1 MLLAMRI
8 AVLTTS
14 YPRDEADIA
23 GAFVRDAVDRL
34 RRAGVDVRV
43 VSPAE
48 FRHFGIAYGDGIA
61 ANVRARPARAALLPA
76 FLASYARAARRAA
89 RCADLVH
96 AHWLPSGFAAA
107 ATGRPYILQAWG
119 TDVEL
124 AGRAP
129 ALFRPVVR
137 RAKLVICPSLAVAD
151 AVGRLGARD
160 IRVIPSGIELPDH
173 VAQPDEPPHVLF
185 VGRLSP
191 EKGVDELVW
200 ATDGLAR
207 VVVGD
212 GPLRDR
218 VPDAVGFVPPRLL
231 SPYYERAAVVVCPSR
246 REGYGVV
253 AREAMAH
260 GRPVVASAVGG
271 LLDAVEHDVT
281 GLLVPPRDAG
291 ALRNAIL
298 RLLADPGLRARLG
311 TAARERARERFSW
324 PVATAATLAAYDAA
338 LSPGH
343 VPTRR

>member
-1 MLLAMRI
+1 MRI

-14 YPRDEADIA
+14 FPRNEDDIA
-23 GAFVRDAVDRL
+23 GAFVRDAVDHL
-34 RRAGVDVRV
+34 RSAGVDVQV

-61 ANVRARPARAALLPA
+61 ANLRARPARAALLPA
-76 FLASYARAARRAA
+76 FLASYSRAARRVA
-89 RCADLVH
+89 RSADLVH

-107 ATGRPYILQAWG
+107 ATGRPYVLQAWG

-124 AGRAP
+124 ASRAP

-137 RAKLVICPSLAVAD
+137 KARLVICPSLAVAD

-173 VAQPDEPPHVLF
+173 VVEPAEPPHVLF

-191 EKGVDELVW
+191 EKGVDELVI

-218 VPDAVGFVPPRLL
+218 VPDAVGFVPPRAL
-231 SPYYERAAVVVCPSR
+231 SPYYDRAAVVVCPSH

-281 GLLVPPRDAG
+281 GLLVPPQDAG
-291 ALRNAIL
+291 ALRAAIE
-298 RLLADPGLRARLG
+298 RLLADPALRSRLG
-311 TAARERARERFSW
+311 TAARARARERFSW
-324 PVATAATLAAYDAA
+324 PTATAATLAAYDAA

-343 VPTRR
+343 LPTRR

>member
-1 MLLAMRI
+1 MRV

-14 YPRDEADIA
+14 FPRDENDVA
-23 GAFVRDAVDRL
+23 GAFVRDEVEYL
-34 RRAGVDVRV
+34 RRAGVAVRV
-43 VSPAE
+43 VSPAD
-48 FRHFGIAYGDGIA
+48 FRHFGIAYGDGIT
-61 ANVRARPARAALLPA
+61 ANIRASPARAALLPA
-76 FLASYARAARRAA
+76 FLTSYVRAARRGA
-89 RCADLVH
+89 RGADLVH
-96 AHWLPSGFAAA
+96 AHWLPSGYAAM
-107 ATGRPYILQAWG
+107 ATGRPYVLQAWG

-137 RAKLVICPSLAVAD
+137 RARLVICPSLAVTD
-151 AVGRLGARD
+151 AVRRLGARD
-160 IRVIPSGIELPDH
+160 IRIIPSGINLPRR
-173 VAQPDEPPHVLF
+173 VVEPAAPPHVLF

-191 EKGVDELVW
+191 EKGVDELVA

-212 GPLRDR
+212 GPLRDL
-218 VPDAVGFVPPRLL
+218 VPDAVGFVPPQLL
-231 SPYYERAAVVVCPSR
+231 SSYYERAAVIVCPSR

-281 GLLVPPRDAG
+281 GLLVPPGDAR
-291 ALRNAIL
+291 ALRAAIE
-298 RLLADPGLRARLG
+298 RLLADADLRRRLG
-311 TAARERARERFSW
+311 TAARAYAQEHFSW
-324 PVATAATLAAYDAA
+324 DAATTATLAAYDAA

-343 VPTRR
+343 VPMRR

>member
-1 MLLAMRI
+1 MRVT
-8 AVLTTS
+8 VLTTS

-23 GAFVRDAVDRL
+23 GAFVRDAVDHL
-34 RRAGVDVRV
+34 RSAGVEVRV
-43 VSPAE
+43 VSPTE

-61 ANVRARPARAALLPA
+61 ANVRASPARAALLPA
-76 FLASYARAARRAA
+76 FLASYSRAARRVASG
-89 RCADLVH
+89 ADLVH

-107 ATGRPYILQAWG
+107 ATGRPYVLQAWG

-124 AGRAP
+124 ARRAP

-173 VAQPDEPPHVLF
+173 VAEPAEPPHVLF

-191 EKGVDELVW
+191 EKGVDELVA

-218 VPDAVGFVPPRLL
+218 VPDAVGFVAPRSL
-231 SPYYERAAVVVCPSR
+231 SPYYDRAAVVVCPSR

-281 GLLVPPRDAG
+281 GLLVPPGDAG
-291 ALRNAIL
+291 ALRAAIK
-298 RLLADPGLRARLG
+298 RLLADPALRSRLG

-324 PVATAATLAAYDAA
+324 PAATAATLAAYDAA